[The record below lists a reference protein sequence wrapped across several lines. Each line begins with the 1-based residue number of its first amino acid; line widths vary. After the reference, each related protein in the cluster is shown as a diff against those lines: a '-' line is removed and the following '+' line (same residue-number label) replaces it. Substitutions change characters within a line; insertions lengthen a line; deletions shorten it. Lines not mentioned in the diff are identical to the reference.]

1 MFLKRRFVI
10 KESLRPFV
18 IKDGIYGRDIV
29 AVKPND
35 GQLRKHV
42 IIHTIQTYVFK
53 LIFEINL
60 CIYLWNL
67 YLSLANFF
75 DVDPQVP

>member
-1 MFLKRRFVI
+1 M

-18 IKDGIYGRDIV
+18 IKDGRYGGDIV
-29 AVKPND
+29 AVKSND
-35 GQLRKHV
+35 GQLRRHV

-53 LIFEINL
+53 LLFEINL
-60 CIYLWNL
+60 CIYLWKL

>member
-1 MFLKRRFVI
+1 M
-10 KESLRPFV
+10 KESLRPYV
-18 IKDGIYGRDIV
+18 IKDERYGGDIA
-29 AVKPND
+29 AVKSND
-35 GQLRKHV
+35 GRLRRHV

-67 YLSLANFF
+67 YLLLANFF
-75 DVDPQVP
+75 DVDPQIP